1 MSVSGQK
8 LVRNSK
14 VEILMRNNQPV
25 TRNEYVFPAS
35 DRLISGTDARGNITY
50 CNDAFIEVSGYKK
63 EELIGQPHNMIRH
76 PDMPSVVF
84 KEMWQT
90 ISSGHVWMGLV
101 KNRRKNGDYYW
112 VSAFVTPVFEAGK
125 VVGYE
130 SVRVVANEDEK
141 SRADQAYARL
151 RAGKSNLSYLY
162 RAGKTLQ
169 ALSPVIIPGI
179 IGFAL
184 AYGFAGFTAGIIT
197 LCTILLSAVWLASQQ
212 KSQFLDIVNI
222 SPDSYSNA
230 VVAETYFNDTAS
242 KARAKLV
249 LACEIARSRTALTR
263 ISDAASILDSIV
275 QTTQQESESTSAAVS
290 QQSHATQQIASAI
303 TQMSQAIQE
312 VAGNVHTNA
321 GSARTALS
329 SVDDGAKLADEAKTA
344 IDALSNSV
352 ASIAATVREL
362 ADSTN
367 EIGQAANLIS
377 TIADQ
382 TNLLALNAAI
392 EAARAGEQGRGFS
405 VVAEEVRALALKTR
419 ESTDKIHKI
428 VEKLTKRAL
437 SAVGTSEKGEKAAQH
452 GVETVQ
458 HTRDALNTIRNSVH
472 TITALTEQ
480 MSTAVEQQST
490 VAEHINQQIVEIADS
505 TTVTQKAANG
515 ALDASQHLA
524 KTVLNVRSIIAR
536 FSGKR

>member
-1 MSVSGQK
+1 
-8 LVRNSK
+8 
-14 VEILMRNNQPV
+14 MRNNQPV
-25 TRNEYVFPAS
+25 SRNEYTFPAS
-35 DRLISGTDARGNITY
+35 DRLISGTDSRGNIIY
-50 CNDAFIEVSGYKK
+50 CNEAFIEVSGYKK

-76 PDMPSVVF
+76 PDMPSAVF

-112 VSAFVTPVFEAGK
+112 VSAFVTPVFEAGN

-130 SVRVVANEDEK
+130 SVRVVPQEDEK
-141 SRADQAYARL
+141 NRAEKAYARL
-151 RAGKSNLSYLY
+151 RAGKSNLSLMS
-162 RAGKTLQ
+162 RTGKTLQ
-169 ALSPVIIPGI
+169 SLSPVIIPGV
-179 IGFAL
+179 IGCTLLYSL
-184 AYGFAGFTAGIIT
+184 ANVIAGSIT
-197 LCTILLSAVWLASQQ
+197 LGITLLSAIWLDSRL
-212 KSQFLDIVNI
+212 KSEFQDIVSI
-222 SPDSYSNA
+222 SPDSYSN
-230 VVAETYFNDTAS
+230 VLVAETYFNDTGS
-242 KARAKLV
+242 KARAKLT

-263 ISDAASILDSIV
+263 IADAASTLDSIV
-275 QTTQQESESTSAAVS
+275 QNTQRESESTSAAVS

-312 VAGNVHTNA
+312 VAGNVQTNA
-321 GSARTALS
+321 VSARTALG
-329 SVDDGAKLADEAKTA
+329 SVDEGAKLANEAKTA
-344 IDALSNSV
+344 IDALSSSV
-352 ASIAATVREL
+352 ASIAGTVREL
-362 ADSTN
+362 AESTN

-405 VVAEEVRALALKTR
+405 VVADEVRALAAKTR

-428 VEKLTKRAL
+428 VEKLTARAS

-452 GVETVQ
+452 GVETVE
-458 HTRDALNTIRNSVH
+458 HTRQALNNIRDSVR
-472 TITALTEQ
+472 TITNLTEQ
-480 MSTAVEQQST
+480 MSAAVEEQST

-505 TTVTQKAANG
+505 TSVTQSAANG
-515 ALDASQHLA
+515 ALDASQNLA
-524 KTVLNVRSIIAR
+524 KTVVNVRSIIAR